1 MRVSGQKATQPPA
14 MLSATNRLFYVSSV
28 RPERPTNPLYLPAP
42 AGGLA
47 GVGQQLEATAA
58 AATAPPVSA
67 TTVAQALSVLQHPKK

>member
-1 MRVSGQKATQPPA
+1 
-14 MLSATNRLFYVSSV
+14 MLSATNHLFYVSSV

-58 AATAPPVSA
+58 AAAPPVSA